1 LSTTSEI
8 TTEEILTPSGIEEK
22 VAVLADG
29 ITNRCGDDD
38 VAFVGVFTRGVTL
51 ARRVAEVLK
60 KRGKEYP
67 VGTLDISLYRDDFDR
82 NGPDFPRLESSD
94 IPFAIDGTRAILF
107 DEVIFTGRTIRA
119 ALDGLMDYGRPRK
132 IELAV
137 LVDRGHRE
145 LPVQP
150 DYVGQTIP
158 TASNQYIQ
166 VRFQE
171 DDGKEGV
178 FLVTESDHE

>member
-1 LSTTSEI
+1 
-8 TTEEILTPSGIEEK
+8 
-22 VAVLADG
+22 
-29 ITNRCGDDD
+29 
-38 VAFVGVFTRGVTL
+38 
-51 ARRVAEVLK
+51 
-60 KRGKEYP
+60 
-67 VGTLDISLYRDDFDR
+67 
-82 NGPDFPRLESSD
+82 
-94 IPFAIDGTRAILF
+94 
-107 DEVIFTGRTIRA
+107 
-119 ALDGLMDYGRPRK
+119 MDYGRPRK

-178 FLVTESDHE
+178 FLVTEFDHE